1 MRSNNMKIG
10 LLLIVSL
17 IAIGTASANPG
28 FNVVVTPTTDT
39 VMPGETARYSV
50 TVIAITTLTE
60 EEFVDLSVIDLFGN
74 PISWDT
80 RFSENLFTIGPYP
93 SEKTVTLEIDV
104 PPGTPVGEYLQK
116 VKGGGYLP
124 DPLDPTQPDI
134 FLGEIESSE
143 FPITVTVTEIPEFS
157 TIAVPVV
164 AVIGLLLLM
173 RRKKQ

>member
-10 LLLIVSL
+10 LILLVSL

-28 FNVVVTPTTDT
+28 FNVVVTPTADT
-39 VMPGETARYSV
+39 VMPGETATYSV
-50 TVIAITTLTE
+50 TVIAIDTLTV
-60 EEFVDLSVIDLFGN
+60 EEFVELSVIDLDDN

-80 RFSENLFTIGPYP
+80 RFSENLFIISPHQP
-93 SEKTVTLEIDV
+93 EKTVTLEIDV
-104 PPGTPVGEYLQK
+104 PPGTPVGDYLQK
-116 VKGGGYLP
+116 VRGDAYLP
-124 DPLDPTQPDI
+124 GMEW
-134 FLGEIESSE
+134 LGSIESSE

-173 RRKKQ
+173 RRRKE